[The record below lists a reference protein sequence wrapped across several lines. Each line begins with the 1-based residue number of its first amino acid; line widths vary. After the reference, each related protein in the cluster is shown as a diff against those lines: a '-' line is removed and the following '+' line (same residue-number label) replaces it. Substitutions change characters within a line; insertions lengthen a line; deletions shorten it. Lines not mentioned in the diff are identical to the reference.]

1 MAIWISWNID
11 IRRNLNSHD
20 SFPGR
25 KFENLAPTGCRP
37 GAIVSLSTISFDVH
51 AKVAEEINL
60 EMCSYEQLSEVQMLR
75 DLDLHL
81 GSSWGHINI
90 YSICR
95 TTRMPNRVPVA
106 SRTTKIW
113 PFEFRQIST
122 FDKVWTLVIAFLE
135 GNLKIGLRQA
145 VVQFP
150 CYGHQASH
158 LSHTPKRRRRYT

>member
-1 MAIWISWNID
+1 MASWISWNID
-11 IRRNLNSHD
+11 IRRNLNSRD

-25 KFENLAPTGCRP
+25 KFKNLARTSCRP
-37 GAIVSLSTISFDVH
+37 GAIVSLSTTSFDVH

-75 DLDLHL
+75 DLDL
-81 GSSWGHINI
+81 GSSQGHVNI

-95 TTRMPNRVPVA
+95 TTRKPNRVTVA
-106 SRTTKIW
+106 SRTTEIR

-122 FDKVWTLVIAFLE
+122 LDKVWTLVIAFLE
-135 GNLKIGLRQA
+135 GNSKIVLRQA

-150 CYGHQASH
+150 YYGHQPSG
-158 LSHTPKRRRRYT
+158 LSSMPKRRRR